1 MTLIL
6 GKLTNDSLEISVDQ
20 VNSFKM
26 YNSKSFNDD
35 FLNIINIVTKDELE
49 DYLKKISKEIVDFYI
64 NYNDEI
70 NLITNNHPKNS
81 IQ

>member
-1 MTLIL
+1 
-6 GKLTNDSLEISVDQ
+6 
-20 VNSFKM
+20 M

-49 DYLKKISKEIVDFYI
+49 DYVKKISKEIVDFYI

>member
-1 MTLIL
+1 
-6 GKLTNDSLEISVDQ
+6 
-20 VNSFKM
+20 M